1 MHSPLRESD
10 SIQRRLVLLLAV
22 TAGTAVASN
31 YYAQP
36 LLAIISHHL
45 NVTRRATS
53 LLVTSSQVGYA
64 LGLAAV
70 VPLGDLLER
79 RRLITGLLGISAIG
93 LFAAAFSPNLVVL
106 AMASL
111 IVGVTSV
118 VAQVAVPFS
127 ASLAAE
133 HERGL
138 VVGTVMSGLL
148 IGMLTARTFAG
159 FVADY
164 LGWRA
169 IYILAALLVFALV
182 CVLHRELPVHRE
194 IGVPSYSHLMKSVWH
209 LLRTERV
216 LQHRSIYGACVFA
229 GFSAFWTT
237 ASFLLSGSP
246 YHYSARIIGLFGL
259 VAVSGV
265 IASPVAGRLADRG
278 WARYQ
283 TPAFLLCTL
292 VSWLPIAL
300 GADSLAWLVFG
311 IILMDF
317 GVHGMQITNQS
328 EIYRLNPG
336 SRSRLTT
343 GYMTL
348 YFLGGAIGSQTGAA
362 MYERFGWNGVCW
374 TGAGFVAIALIVLI
388 ITENTKKN
396 RQSSAI
402 SR

>member
-1 MHSPLRESD
+1 MTSPVSGSD
-10 SIQRRLVLLLAV
+10 SKGIQRRLVLLLAV
-22 TAGTAVASN
+22 TAGVAVASN

-36 LLAIISHHL
+36 LLATIAHHL
-45 NVTRRATS
+45 NITRRAAGF
-53 LLVTSSQVGYA
+53 LVTSSQIGYA
-64 LGLAAV
+64 LGLAVV

-79 RRLITGLLGISAIG
+79 RRLITGLLSIAAIG
-93 LFAAAFSPNLVVL
+93 LLAAAFSPNLIIL
-106 AMASL
+106 AIASFA
-111 IVGVTSV
+111 VGVTSV

-127 ASLAAE
+127 ASLAYE

-164 LGWRA
+164 FGWRA
-169 IYILAALLVFALV
+169 IYILAAILVFILI
-182 CVLHRELPVHRE
+182 CILRRELPEYRE
-194 IGVPSYSHLMKSVWH
+194 TGVSSYTHLMKTVWH
-209 LLRTERV
+209 LMRTERV
-216 LQHRSIYGACVFA
+216 LQCRSIYGACVFA

-237 ASFLLSGSP
+237 ASFLMSGRP
-246 YHYSARIIGLFGL
+246 YHYPARVIGLFGL

-283 TPAFLLCTL
+283 TAGFLLITL
-292 VSWLPIAL
+292 LSWLPIAF
-300 GADSLAWLVFG
+300 GADSLSWLIFG
-311 IILMDF
+311 IVLMDF

-336 SRSRLTT
+336 ARSRLTT
-343 GYMTL
+343 GYMTT
-348 YFLGGAIGSQTGAA
+348 YFIGGAMGSQTGAM

-388 ITENTKKN
+388 ATKNSEFIKKP
-396 RQSSAI
+396 Q
-402 SR
+402 